1 GMGKTIELIAL
12 MLERP
17 VTPTLI
23 VCPADLVNMW
33 MTELQTRHSLIRA
46 KAFSDE
52 ADDPQPTIQ
61 FFESFDVVVC
71 SFAYLEGKYSA
82 QERYLRR
89 LVQQK
94 ETYTEERPHLAVL
107 ATPWGRVIVD
117 EAHALHDVESST
129 NAAVCALKS
138 DQRVAC
144 TATPVGDELVNLAAL
159 MNFLHVA
166 PWGD

>member
-1 GMGKTIELIAL
+1 GMGKTIQLIAL

-23 VCPADLVNMW
+23 ACPADLVDMW
-33 MTELQTRHSLIRA
+33 MTELQTRVHSPLFRVLRLI
-46 KAFSDE
+46 
-52 ADDPQPTIQ
+52 DDPQPTIQ
-61 FFESFDVVVC
+61 SLESFDVVVC

-82 QERYLRR
+82 QERYLQR

-107 ATPWGRVIVD
+107 ATLWGRVIVD
-117 EAHALHDVESST
+117 EAHALHDVGSST

-144 TATPVGDELVNLAAL
+144 TATPVGDELTNVAAL